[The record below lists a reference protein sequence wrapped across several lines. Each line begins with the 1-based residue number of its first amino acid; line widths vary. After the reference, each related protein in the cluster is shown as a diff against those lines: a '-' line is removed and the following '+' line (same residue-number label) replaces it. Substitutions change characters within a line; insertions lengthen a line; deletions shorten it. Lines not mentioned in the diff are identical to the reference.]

1 MLIDGVRL
9 LLPLFLL
16 VATSTRIGQS
26 GDRAVFSRIST
37 SSVRQTAHQPLA
49 RLASLISE
57 IDHVIT
63 RIESFVANMLQLV
76 PRNQRDYRR
85 EQHVRESSSAAFP
98 EASHAFS
105 GTNLF
110 GTVPDACGNER
121 LTSGLENTRNTYTP
135 RSSDN
140 SRMRII
146 RLR

>member
-1 MLIDGVRL
+1 MTEFR
-9 LLPLFLL
+9 
-16 VATSTRIGQS
+16 R
-26 GDRAVFSRIST
+26 
-37 SSVRQTAHQPLA
+37 
-49 RLASLISE
+49 ISE

-110 GTVPDACGNER
+110 DTVPDACGNER
-121 LTSGLENTRNTYTP
+121 LTSGLENTYNTYTP

-140 SRMRII
+140 SRM
-146 RLR
+146 